1 MVEQAFA
8 ASEQRAKMCEMM
20 FEKFESPAFF
30 LSKDA
35 VLAAFAAGRA
45 TGLVVDIGSG
55 LTRVS
60 PVHDG
65 YILKKGITKNN
76 LAGEAISQWMHR
88 CITVTHTSLACFAV
102 VSLAYHK
109 ELVHGSARAHS
120 THPTA
125 LHALARSAVLS
136 HQWWICR
143 GKGHR

>member
-88 CITVTHTSLACFAV
+88 CITVTHT
-102 VSLAYHK
+102 
-109 ELVHGSARAHS
+109 ARAHS

-125 LHALARSAVLS
+125 LHALARSAVSS

>member
-1 MVEQAFA
+1 MI
-8 ASEQRAKMCEMM
+8 

-76 LAGEAISQWMHR
+76 LAGDAITKWMHR
-88 CITVTHTSLACFAV
+88 CLTANGTVIKPHSAIHKKDSREGGLTVTDSD
-102 VSLAYHK
+102 VSQQTQSYK
-109 ELVHGSARAHS
+109 D
-120 THPTA
+120 
-125 LHALARSAVLS
+125 
-136 HQWWICR
+136 
-143 GKGHR
+143 

>member
-1 MVEQAFA
+1 
-8 ASEQRAKMCEMM
+8 M

-55 LTRVS
+55 LSRVS

-65 YILKKGITKNN
+65 YILKKGITKNT

-88 CITVTHTSLACFAV
+88 CVTVSSMLYASCWISSAGL
-102 VSLAYHK
+102 S
-109 ELVHGSARAHS
+109 SARA
-120 THPTA
+120 A
-125 LHALARSAVLS
+125 EEY
-136 HQWWICR
+136 
-143 GKGHR
+143 